1 MHHPFRFLSRP
12 ALLAAA
18 VALPQALGSTGPAR
32 AQAVTDYR
40 LPAGQQ
46 PRAAGPVDPD
56 NPATPTAER
65 PRTPA
70 PKPSPTAAA
79 QPEAS
84 PAPPLIVPPAP
95 SATTQPRA
103 RTRASDRPAPAP
115 APAPAPPPAAP
126 AITAETPPPASAIV
140 TATAPEATPPAAAPA
155 PAATT
160 GQTGTIPWWWLLPAA
175 LLGGAAVAAVLL
187 RRRATEAAPPVFTR
201 PRPVAAPESARES
214 EPAPPAATPVPA
226 PQPGP
231 APAPPPAS
239 GDPLDLTLEPL
250 RFSVTLVNAALQYR
264 LTIANRSD
272 RPLGPIHIAAD
283 MIAAHASLP
292 EAAQLGQ
299 DGSGLELRHE
309 LAELAPGTM
318 AEFRGDL
325 RLPLASV
332 TPIRAGAATLIVPLV
347 RLRVEG
353 AGLSRTTALVVG
365 EPPVAPGGPL
375 RPFRL
380 DQGPRIFGAVSQRAL
395 ATAA

>member
-1 MHHPFRFLSRP
+1 MHYPFRFLSRP
-12 ALLAAA
+12 ALLAVA
-18 VALPQALGSTGPAR
+18 VALPQALGSAEPAR

-46 PRAAGPVDPD
+46 PRAPGPVDPE
-56 NPATPTAER
+56 NPAAPTTER
-65 PRTPA
+65 PRTP
-70 PKPSPTAAA
+70 PPGPSPTAEAA
-79 QPEAS
+79 PVTS
-84 PAPPLIVPPAP
+84 PSPPLIIPPSPGVTAR
-95 SATTQPRA
+95 AGA
-103 RTRASDRPAPAP
+103 RTRATDRARPAPEP
-115 APAPAPPPAAP
+115 AATPAAAATAITADTPPPAAATVP
-126 AITAETPPPASAIV
+126 APGLESAPV
-140 TATAPEATPPAAAPA
+140 PQVAPAPEATTAPA
-155 PAATT
+155 
-160 GQTGTIPWWWLLPAA
+160 GTIPWWWLLPAA
-175 LLGGAAVAAVLL
+175 LLGGAAVAAFLL
-187 RRRATEAAPPVFTR
+187 RRRSAEAAPAEFIR
-201 PRPVAAPESARES
+201 PEPAAPSGFPREPD
-214 EPAPPAATPVPA
+214 PAPPVATPARQPA
-226 PQPGP
+226 PRP
-231 APAPPPAS
+231 APAPAS
-239 GDPLDLTLEPL
+239 PDLLDLTLEPL

-272 RPLGPIHIAAD
+272 RPLGPLHIAAD

-309 LAELAPGTM
+309 LPELAPGTT

-332 TPIRAGAATLIVPLV
+332 TPIRAGGATLIVPLV

-365 EPPVAPGGPL
+365 EPPAAPGGPL